1 MTTAPVANAEVP
13 LDRAPSTVQR
23 LVAELF
29 GTFLLVTGVIGAALF
44 FAPRFGALP
53 VALAVGLTI
62 VGGGYAVGHISGGHF
77 NPAVTLSAAV
87 AGRFAWR
94 DVLPYVAAQLVGG
107 VLAGA
112 VLAAIRAGVPSG
124 SGVNTF
130 TAVSNGWG
138 GLSGLHASFGAV
150 ALTEFLVTLLFTLIV
165 LGVTDR
171 RAPSGFA
178 PLAIGASLTLCHLIA
193 IPISNASLNP
203 ARSLATAL
211 WGGPDALAQLWLF
224 FLVPMLGGV
233 VAGAIS
239 RLVLEGRPA
248 QATPLAGARPLTSQR

>member
-1 MTTAPVANAEVP
+1 MTDAPVANTDVP
-13 LDRAPSTVQR
+13 LDRAPGLLQR
-23 LVAELF
+23 LLAELF
-29 GTFLLVTGVIGAALF
+29 GTLLLVTGVIGTALF

-53 VALAVGLTI
+53 VAIAVGLTI
-62 VGGGYAVGHISGGHF
+62 IGGGYAVGHISGGHF

-94 DVLPYVAAQLVGG
+94 DVLPYFVAQLVGG
-107 VLAGA
+107 LLAGLL
-112 VLAAIRAGVPSG
+112 LAAIRAGIPSG

-138 GLSGLHASFGAV
+138 DLSGLHASLGTV
-150 ALTEFLVTLLFTLIV
+150 ALTEFLITLLFTLVI

-178 PLAIGASLTLCHLIA
+178 PLAIGGALTLFHLVA

-203 ARSLATAL
+203 ARSLATAV

-224 FLVPMLGGV
+224 F
-233 VAGAIS
+233 VA
-239 RLVLEGRPA
+239 
-248 QATPLAGARPLTSQR
+248 PLAGAAVAGVLNRFALDERAFGRGRPVEIGRGRR